1 MSEWCCLNFSYLYH
15 IQRKL
20 LHVIFI
26 KMSLHMMRPNV
37 VTTKEFP
44 AT

>member
-1 MSEWCCLNFSYLYH
+1 MVLPERLYVCH

-20 LHVIFI
+20 LHVMFI
-26 KMSLHMMRPNV
+26 RLSLHRV
-37 VTTKEFP
+37 RHSIVTTKEFP